1 MSFSECVN
9 SYNEGKNSE
18 KVLLVSRKLGKNRN
32 DDLILHAKAGECK
45 KTPVD
50 VLFLVDITTDN
61 NKVFEAQQKKIV
73 ETIRHLSGS
82 GFVSD
87 ARFGI
92 IVFNQRPLLLVPLTS
107 PRAKILER
115 VIFTICLKI
124 SITSYLIDG
133 FFAFEMN

>member
-1 MSFSECVN
+1 MV
-9 SYNEGKNSE
+9 
-18 KVLLVSRKLGKNRN
+18 
-32 DDLILHAKAGECK
+32 AGECK

-107 PRAKILER
+107 PRAKVLER
-115 VIFTICLKI
+115 MITEVAKI
-124 SITSYLIDG
+124 KARRNLETSPARAFDLAATHLNAHKRDDAKRLVMLVHNGHSTDLI
-133 FFAFEMN
+133 AETMESR